1 MNTTSKDDALK
12 LALPDRRTVTAAGD
26 PEDYINSGWNDCL
39 DAIREALAEQPAQQD
54 MPKIGCVNHD
64 CDKCKAQQQ
73 EIVELTAQRDFLA
86 DILTRTAT
94 ATSTKT
100 ARFVDAL

>member
-1 MNTTSKDDALK
+1 MSEQ
-12 LALPDRRTVTAAGD
+12 P
-26 PEDYINSGWNDCL
+26 
-39 DAIREALAEQPAQQD
+39 EALAEQGCDYCNHPQYAGTKCKDCGREQPANQLD
-54 MPKIGCVNHD
+54 DINVVDIPKIGCVNHD